1 MCKTNVKT
9 NLYYANICKHEHEN
23 NITRLSC
30 KIMPKTGVEQTK
42 EKNGSY
48 SYLYPFK
55 DLAQRNFYV
64 CIKWWSF
71 LGTFLIKNWLWINRN
86 LTES

>member
-1 MCKTNVKT
+1 
-9 NLYYANICKHEHEN
+9 
-23 NITRLSC
+23 
-30 KIMPKTGVEQTK
+30 MPKTGVEQTK